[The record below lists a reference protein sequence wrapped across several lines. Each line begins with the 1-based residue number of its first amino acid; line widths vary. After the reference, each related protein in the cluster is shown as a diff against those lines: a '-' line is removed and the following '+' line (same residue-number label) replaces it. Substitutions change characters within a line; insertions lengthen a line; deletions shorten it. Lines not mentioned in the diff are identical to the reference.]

1 MASKFLLAIFLC
13 LNPKKISMRI
23 LKYLSFTSALILSQH
38 VFADDNRKHYYT
50 DIPGIEA
57 NVLIKTTN
65 SWNGAKLPS
74 YGEGQPEITIIRYRF
89 APGASIPMHM
99 HPVINA
105 GVLLQGELNIFTK
118 TGEKI
123 ELKAGQPLVE
133 LFKEWHYGSNPGTE
147 PVDLIVVYAGT
158 VGTPLTIREK

>member
-1 MASKFLLAIFLC
+1 MPDA
-13 LNPKKISMRI
+13 KKDLMRS
-23 LKYLSFTSALILSQH
+23 LKYLTITFVLLLSQH
-38 VFADDNRKHYYT
+38 AHADDNRKHYYT
-50 DIPGIEA
+50 DILGIEA
-57 NVLIKTTN
+57 NVLIKTTT
-65 SWNGAKLPS
+65 SWNGAKLPA

-123 ELKAGQPLVE
+123 ALKSGEPLVE
-133 LFKEWHYGSNPGTE
+133 LFKEWHYGLNPGTE

-158 VGTPLTIREK
+158 VGSPLTIREK

>member
-1 MASKFLLAIFLC
+1 M
-13 LNPKKISMRI
+13 PKAKKALMRL
-23 LKYLSFTSALILSQH
+23 LKYLSIAFVLTLAQH
-38 VFADDNRKHYYT
+38 VCADDMRKHYYT

-57 NVLIKTTN
+57 NVLIKTTT
-65 SWNGAKLPS
+65 SWNGSTLPP

-105 GVLLQGELNIFTK
+105 GVLLKGELQIFTK

-123 ELKAGQPLVE
+123 TLKEGEPLVE

-147 PVDLIVVYAGT
+147 AVDLIVVYAGT

>member
-1 MASKFLLAIFLC
+1 MYL
-13 LNPKKISMRI
+13 
-23 LKYLSFTSALILSQH
+23 LKYLSFTFALTLSQIAL
-38 VFADDNRKHYYT
+38 ADDNRKHYYT
-50 DIPGIEA
+50 DIPGVEA
-57 NVLIKTTN
+57 NVLIKTTT
-65 SWNGAKLPS
+65 SWNGTKLPS

-105 GVLLQGELNIFTK
+105 GVLLKGELNIFTK

-123 ELKAGQPLVE
+123 TLKAGEPLVE
-133 LFKEWHYGSNPGTE
+133 LFKEWHNGSNPGTE
-147 PVDLIVVYAGT
+147 AVDLIVVYAGT

>member
-1 MASKFLLAIFLC
+1 MKL
-13 LNPKKISMRI
+13 
-23 LKYLSFTSALILSQH
+23 LKYFPVAFALTLSKYGH
-38 VFADDNRKHYYT
+38 ADENRKHYYT

-57 NVLIKTTN
+57 NVLIKTTT
-65 SWNGAKLPS
+65 SWNGAILPP

-105 GVLLQGELNIFTK
+105 GVLLKGELNIFTK

-123 ELKAGQPLVE
+123 TLKAGEPLVE

>member
-1 MASKFLLAIFLC
+1 MKL
-13 LNPKKISMRI
+13 
-23 LKYLSFTSALILSQH
+23 LKYFLVAFALTLSQYGH
-38 VFADDNRKHYYT
+38 ADESQKRYYT
-50 DIPGIEA
+50 DIPGVEA
-57 NVLIKTTN
+57 NVLIKTTT
-65 SWNGAKLPS
+65 SWNGATLPP

-105 GVLLQGELNIFTK
+105 GVLLKGELNIFTK

-123 ELKAGQPLVE
+123 TLKAGEPLIE

-147 PVDLIVVYAGT
+147 PIDLIVVYAGIA
-158 VGTPLTIREK
+158 GTPLTIREK

>member
-1 MASKFLLAIFLC
+1 MKL
-13 LNPKKISMRI
+13 
-23 LKYLSFTSALILSQH
+23 LKYFPVAFVLILSQH
-38 VFADDNRKHYYT
+38 GYADEGRKRYYT
-50 DIPGIEA
+50 DIPGVEA
-57 NVLIKTTN
+57 NVLIKTTT
-65 SWNGAKLPS
+65 SWNGATLPP

-105 GVLLQGELNIFTK
+105 GVLLKGELNIFTK

-123 ELKAGQPLVE
+123 TLKAGEPLVE

-147 PVDLIVVYAGT
+147 PIDLIVVYAGT

>member
-1 MASKFLLAIFLC
+1 MKL
-13 LNPKKISMRI
+13 
-23 LKYLSFTSALILSQH
+23 LKYFPVAFALTLSQYGH
-38 VFADDNRKHYYT
+38 ADENRKHYYN

-57 NVLIKTTN
+57 NVLIKTTT
-65 SWNGAKLPS
+65 SWNGATLPP
-74 YGEGQPEITIIRYRF
+74 YGEGQPEITIIRYTF

-105 GVLLQGELNIFTK
+105 GVLLKGELNIFTK

-123 ELKAGQPLVE
+123 TLKAGEPLVE

-147 PVDLIVVYAGT
+147 PIDLIVVYAGT
-158 VGTPLTIREK
+158 VGTPLTIRER

>member
-1 MASKFLLAIFLC
+1 MKLLKFFSIVF
-13 LNPKKISMRI
+13 
-23 LKYLSFTSALILSQH
+23 ALTLSQY
-38 VFADDNRKHYYT
+38 VRADENRKHYYT
-50 DIPGIEA
+50 DIPGVEA
-57 NVLIKTTN
+57 NVLIKTTT
-65 SWNGAKLPS
+65 SWNGTTLPS
-74 YGEGQPEITIIRYRF
+74 YSEGQPEITIIRYRF

-105 GVLLQGELNIFTK
+105 GVLLKGELNIFTK

-123 ELKAGQPLVE
+123 SLKAGQPLVE
-133 LFKEWHYGSNPGTE
+133 LFKEWHYGSNPGAE

>member
-1 MASKFLLAIFLC
+1 MKL
-13 LNPKKISMRI
+13 
-23 LKYLSFTSALILSQH
+23 LKYFPVAFALILSQYGH
-38 VFADDNRKHYYT
+38 ADENRKHYYT
-50 DIPGIEA
+50 DIPGVEA
-57 NVLIKTTN
+57 NVLIKTTT
-65 SWNGAKLPS
+65 SWNGATLPP
-74 YGEGQPEITIIRYRF
+74 YGEGQPEITVIRYSF

-105 GVLLQGELNIFTK
+105 GVLLKGELNIFTK

-123 ELKAGQPLVE
+123 TLKAGEPLVE
-133 LFKEWHYGSNPGTE
+133 LFKEWHYGSNPGVG

>member
-1 MASKFLLAIFLC
+1 MNILATFFMLKDKKALMKLIKSLLIVFVL
-13 LNPKKISMRI
+13 M
-23 LKYLSFTSALILSQH
+23 LSQYG
-38 VFADDNRKHYYT
+38 FANDIQKRYYT

-57 NVLIKTTN
+57 QVLIKTTK
-65 SWNGAKLPS
+65 SWNGATLPAYS
-74 YGEGQPEITIIRYRF
+74 EGQPEITIIRYTF
-89 APGASIPMHM
+89 APGAAIPMHM

-105 GVLLQGELNIFTK
+105 GVLLKGELKIFTK

-123 ELKAGQPLVE
+123 TLKSGEPLVE
-133 LFKEWHYGSNPGTE
+133 LFKEWHSGTNPGIE

>member
-1 MASKFLLAIFLC
+1 MKLLKFFLLAF
-13 LNPKKISMRI
+13 
-23 LKYLSFTSALILSQH
+23 ALILSQH
-38 VFADDNRKHYYT
+38 GYADEIQKHYYT

-57 NVLIKTTN
+57 NVLIKTSK
-65 SWNGAKLPS
+65 SWNGATLPP
-74 YGEGQPEITIIRYRF
+74 YGEGQTEITIIRYTF

-105 GVLLQGELNIFTK
+105 GVLLKGELDIFTK

-123 ELKAGQPLVE
+123 TLKAGEPLVE
-133 LFKEWHYGSNPGTE
+133 LFKEWHSGLNPGIE

-158 VGTPLTIREK
+158 VGTPLAIREK